1 MAAVSI
7 VMPLYNGMKYLP
19 ETIDSVL
26 RQSFADWELLIS
38 DNGSTDGGRDFLAT
52 LSDPRIRVH
61 LQRSNL
67 GILGNLNFVCARAI
81 APFTQVLCH
90 DDRFSSHE
98 ALATLM
104 QHWERVGREV
114 GVLRFNWGADIGRC
128 RLRRYG
134 MHVIPQKVDPQ
145 SSDLLFFVFGNFA
158 GNTSNVSW
166 RTSLFKQLGGFRE
179 DLPLAGDFEF
189 WVRAGRQ
196 TTMALSADLLIAE
209 RDHPERASRTT
220 NRKGELAEQLR
231 TIVSPLFELLA
242 AAGLPDELLRL
253 HATLNYDTLQRD
265 YGVKLLLQRRG
276 GLHFLSQIDQTADR
290 AIYAGGPAYR
300 WAAWLLSIG
309 GRRFRDLVAR
319 QLIRAAKSSPAL
331 SCLELK
337 V

>member
-1 MAAVSI
+1 MAAISI
-7 VMPLYNGMKYLP
+7 VMPTYNGMRYLP
-19 ETIDSVL
+19 QAIGSVQQ
-26 RQSFADWELLIS
+26 QSFADWELVIG
-38 DNGSTDGGRDFLAT
+38 DDGSTDGTRDFLAT

-61 LQRSNL
+61 LHPSNG
-67 GILGNLNFVCARAI
+67 GIFGNLNFLCRRAT
-81 APFTQVLCH
+81 APFTQVLCQ
-90 DDRFSSHE
+90 DDAFSSPQ
-98 ALATLM
+98 TLVQLM
-104 QHWERVGREV
+104 RCWQRVGRDV

-134 MHVIPQKVDPQ
+134 MHAIPQKVDPQ
-145 SSDLLFFVFGNFA
+145 LSDLLFFVFGNFA

-179 DLPLAGDFEF
+179 DLPFAGDFEF

-209 RDHPERASRTT
+209 RDHPERASRTL

-231 TIVSPLFELLA
+231 TIVSPVFERLA
-242 AAGLPDELLRL
+242 AAGLPDDLLRL

-319 QLIRAAKSSPAL
+319 QVLRAARHSPR
-331 SCLELK
+331 
-337 V
+337 